1 MITIENKLQCCGCTA
16 CAQKCPK
23 HCITMAPDAEGF
35 LYPVVEEQSCVDC
48 GLCERVC
55 PIQNPCDRAAVAQAF
70 GIQTRDE
77 QIRQN
82 SSAGGAFYT
91 LACKILEEQGVVFG
105 AAMDEQFV
113 VRHCAAQ
120 TREELLPL
128 CMSKYV
134 QSELG
139 DTFSQ
144 VQAYLK
150 DGRKVLFVGTPC
162 QCEGLLRYLGGGAEN
177 LVTMDFLCHGV
188 PSPKVWKKYVD
199 AMKEKYG
206 ANAFRFRSKAVGYRK
221 SAVAFE
227 TADGR
232 LEHAETSEDEDV
244 RFMPRAF
251 YGLFSSR
258 PSCHACAFKGKARA
272 TDITLGDLWHIGRYA
287 PDMDDDKGTTFVA
300 VHTDKGRQ
308 LLESAFDCVR
318 RVPVDVEAYL
328 KDDGVNMICS
338 MTPNP
343 KRDEFLRN
351 LETMTIPEL
360 SRTYLRQ
367 KQNPVK
373 NLAKRILGAVGVL
386 HLIQRAKYRFHTRR
400 YVNSQK

>member
-1 MITIENKLQCCGCTA
+1 MIAVDNKIQCCGCTA

-23 HCITMAPDAEGF
+23 HCITMEADEEGF
-35 LYPVVEEQSCVDC
+35 LYPVVDKQSCIDC

-55 PIQNPCDRAAVAQAF
+55 PVQNPCERAAVAQAF

-91 LACKILEEQGVVFG
+91 LACKILEERGVVFG
-105 AAMDEQFV
+105 AAMDERFV
-113 VRHCAAQ
+113 VRHCEAQ

-134 QSELG
+134 QSDLG
-139 DTFSQ
+139 DVFTQ
-144 VQAYLK
+144 VRAYLK
-150 DGRKVLFVGTPC
+150 EGRKVLFVGTPC
-162 QCEGLLRYLGGGAEN
+162 QCEGLLKYLGTRPEN
-177 LVTMDFLCHGV
+177 LFIMDFLCHGV
-188 PSPKVWKKYVD
+188 PSPKVWKKYVE

-206 ANAFRFRSKAVGYRK
+206 AGAFRFRSKAVGYRR

-232 LEHAETSEDEDV
+232 LLHTETSEDEDV
-244 RFMPRAF
+244 RFMHRAF

-258 PSCHACAFKGKARA
+258 PSCHACAFKGRDRA
-272 TDITLGDLWHIGRYA
+272 TDITLGDLWHIGKYA
-287 PDMDDDKGTTFVA
+287 SDMDDDRGTTFLA
-300 VHTDKGRQ
+300 VHTKKGR
-308 LLESAFDCVR
+308 LLLQSAFDTVR
-318 RVPVDVEAYL
+318 QVPVPLEAYL

-343 KRDEFLRN
+343 RREAFLRD
-351 LETMTIPEL
+351 LDTMTISEL
-360 SRTYLRQ
+360 SRIYLRQ
-367 KQNPVK
+367 KRNPIK
-373 NLAKRILGAVGVL
+373 ELAKQILGAAGIL
-386 HLIQRAKYRFHTRR
+386 HLIQRAKYRFNTKR
-400 YVNSQK
+400 YMNSQK

>member
-1 MITIENKLQCCGCTA
+1 MIAVDNKIQCCGCTA

-23 HCITMAPDAEGF
+23 HCITMEADEEGF
-35 LYPVVEEQSCVDC
+35 LYPVVDKQSCIDC

-55 PIQNPCDRAAVAQAF
+55 PVQNPCERAAVAQAF

-91 LACKILEEQGVVFG
+91 LACKILEERGVVFG
-105 AAMDEQFV
+105 AAMDERFV
-113 VRHCAAQ
+113 VRHREAQ

-134 QSELG
+134 QSDLG
-139 DTFSQ
+139 DVFTQ
-144 VQAYLK
+144 VRAYLK
-150 DGRKVLFVGTPC
+150 EGRKVLFVGTPC
-162 QCEGLLRYLGGGAEN
+162 QCEGLLKYLGTRPEN
-177 LVTMDFLCHGV
+177 LFIMDFLCHGV
-188 PSPKVWKKYVD
+188 PSPKVWKKYVE

-206 ANAFRFRSKAVGYRK
+206 AGAFRFRSKAVGYRG

-232 LEHAETSEDEDV
+232 LLHTETADDEDV
-244 RFMPRAF
+244 RFMHRAF
-251 YGLFSSR
+251 FGEISSR
-258 PSCHACAFKGKARA
+258 PACYACAFKDRARA
-272 TDITLGDLWHIGRYA
+272 TDITLGDLWHIGQYA
-287 PDMDDDKGTTFVA
+287 PDMDDDKGTTFAA

-308 LLESAFDCVR
+308 LLESAFDGVR
-318 RVPVDVEAYL
+318 RISVDVEAYL

-343 KRDEFLRN
+343 KREAFFRDLDA
-351 LETMTIPEL
+351 MTVSEL

-373 NLAKRILGAVGVL
+373 NLVKRILGGVGVL
-386 HLIQRAKYRFHTRR
+386 HLAQRAKYRFNTMR
-400 YVNSQK
+400 YVNSRK